1 MIVPKPTMQEKQ
13 SATERRGIRTLTG
26 VYESYIDN
34 VMLYL
39 KHKIRNLEKRKGK
52 LDGYRERLDSD
63 EKLNLDQQEAVNS
76 YQEVIGNLEFA
87 QDIQKTF
94 TALNQEFQKSQRKA
108 AHCKLLLQEESEK
121 GRLRSVVELQYVLEH
136 LGNKNV
142 RRDFTRGLHGAVM
155 LAPVELKALDDM
167 YSLIHPNREKD
178 ISFDTQMKN
187 ASIHLW
193 EFLEGKESAS
203 DDTHHVQAVVSKVI
217 KCGYFDKI
225 PEYIPE
231 SSEEESETP
240 VKNNDKVNK
249 SIHPLTP
256 PPTPVAK
263 SIGLNIPTNVTAS
276 PKALKTREFVNRQ
289 YVSEVQVSQSS
300 EVLPSLKF
308 ESLEQRLPKRE
319 LSLARL
325 AKESGL
331 LLPPPQPKKIAVP
344 VKKLEIQM
352 SAPVLE
358 IPVFNGP
365 LELPDVTLDPKTKR
379 QQLLDLIAQMQGT
392 FSFIQE
398 SMIEPES
405 DQEKGVETSPV
416 LSHQC
421 MAAQGIALPSVT
433 ATAGAAEEKPASL
446 DVMQPISHEKEMYL
460 PFTLSNHSS
469 SNSSSPTMGMENHG
483 SPLPVTQNYDSEN
496 IFHSTPNPSRPASPN
511 SNVDLTEVCVAPVEE
526 RERESPASASSRH
539 SSPKSQ
545 GYPSPAPSPLPK
557 AVGSSVRISTDM
569 SANAVPFTSMHSLY
583 NSATLHGCCAF
594 FGPPPQVFNMSN
606 SLQSQSEME
615 AEDQTQSQPTFSASY
630 NPGYLQPQPV
640 TSEQLLQPSPMQ
652 PVGSYGSQV
661 ELVQPPSLPFQQAA
675 ATQTPYPGKTIGQ
688 SYYPSRGM
696 SRGVRGGRAPTGGYR
711 GSHTMYRGME
721 NYRTV
726 YQALPNGIYMQ
737 PTFPAREYTGMSYRD
752 GYGYQHGYRRVA
764 STMHG
769 GLRSGWSDSSQQ
781 SSPERVSGT
790 FNSNDSGRGDSRS
803 VTPVDVQVVGQPATM
818 MPVNMYPLP
827 QQTVRVAFSA
837 ARTVN
842 FTPGILDQPIV
853 FDLIISNL
861 GEAFDVTTG
870 RFLCPSNGT
879 YVFIFH
885 ILKLAVNV
893 PLYIN
898 LMRNDEVLVSA
909 YANDGAPDHETA
921 SNHAVLQLVTGDN
934 IWLRVHRGTIY
945 GSSWKYSTFSGY
957 LLYLD

>member
-34 VMLYL
+34 VMVYL

-87 QDIQKTF
+87 QDVQKTF
-94 TALNQEFQKSQRKA
+94 TTLNQEFQKSQRKA

-121 GRLRSVVELQYVLEH
+121 RRLRTVVELQYVLEH

-142 RRDFTRGLHGAVM
+142 RRDFTRGLHGAAM

-193 EFLEGKESAS
+193 EFLEGKESVS
-203 DDTHHVQAVVSKVI
+203 DDAHNVQEVVSKVI

-231 SSEEESETP
+231 SSEEESEKTP

-249 SIHPLTP
+249 RIHPLTP

-263 SIGLNIPTNVTAS
+263 SIGLNIPTHVTAS
-276 PKALKTREFVNRQ
+276 PKAVKTREFVNRQ

-300 EVLPSLKF
+300 EVLPSLQF

-319 LSLARL
+319 RSLATL

-331 LLPPPQPKKIAVP
+331 LLPPQPKKIAVP
-344 VKKLEIQM
+344 VKKLEIQI

-358 IPVFNGP
+358 IPVLNGP
-365 LELPDVTLDPKTKR
+365 LELPDATLDPKTKR
-379 QQLLDLIAQMQGT
+379 QRLLDLIAQMQGT
-392 FSFIQE
+392 FSFMQE
-398 SMIEPES
+398 SLIEAES
-405 DQEKGVETSPV
+405 DQERGAETSPV

-421 MAAQGIALPSVT
+421 MAAQGIALPNVT

-446 DVMQPISHEKEMYL
+446 DIVQPLSPEKEMCL
-460 PFTLSNHSS
+460 PFALSNHSS
-469 SNSSSPTMGMENHG
+469 SNSSSPTMEMENHG

-496 IFHSTPNPSRPASPN
+496 IFHSTPNPSRPVSPN
-511 SNVDLTEVCVAPVEE
+511 SNVDLTEVNAAPVEE

-569 SANAVPFTSMHSLY
+569 SANAVPFTSMHS
-583 NSATLHGCCAF
+583 
-594 FGPPPQVFNMSN
+594 VFNMSN

-615 AEDQTQSQPTFSASY
+615 AEDQTQSQPTFSTSY

-640 TSEQLLQPSPMQ
+640 TSAQLLQPSPMQ

-661 ELVQPPSLPFQQAA
+661 ELVQPPPLPFQQVA
-675 ATQTPYPGKTIGQ
+675 ATQTPFPGKTIGQ

-711 GSHTMYRGME
+711 GSHAMYRGME

-764 STMHG
+764 SAMHG
-769 GLRSGWSDSSQQ
+769 GFRSGWSDSSQQ

-803 VTPVDVQVVGQPATM
+803 VTPVDVQVVGQPATI

>member
-193 EFLEGKESAS
+193 EFLEGKEN
-203 DDTHHVQAVVSKVI
+203 HVQAVVSKVI

-256 PPTPVAK
+256 PPTPQ
-263 SIGLNIPTNVTAS
+263 NINKQQRCICSTLYNTMSPPPLSAPPPPLQLAS
-276 PKALKTREFVNRQ
+276 WPRNL
-289 YVSEVQVSQSS
+289 
-300 EVLPSLKF
+300 
-308 ESLEQRLPKRE
+308 
-319 LSLARL
+319 
-325 AKESGL
+325 GCCC
-331 LLPPPQPKKIAVP
+331 PPPQPKKIAVP

-433 ATAGAAEEKPASL
+433 ATAGKPGSPSPLRLPLYMLSFFYGGRSVICSL
-446 DVMQPISHEKEMYL
+446 
-460 PFTLSNHSS
+460 
-469 SNSSSPTMGMENHG
+469 SSPFR
-483 SPLPVTQNYDSEN
+483 Q
-496 IFHSTPNPSRPASPN
+496 
-511 SNVDLTEVCVAPVEE
+511 VCVAPVEE

-569 SANAVPFTSMHSLY
+569 SANAVPFTSMHS
-583 NSATLHGCCAF
+583 
-594 FGPPPQVFNMSN
+594 VFNMSN

-737 PTFPAREYTGMSYRD
+737 PTFPAREYTGMSYRRRSLNVPVESRVQELCECILPIRRRD
-752 GYGYQHGYRRVA
+752 DIPPTPLVSHGK
-764 STMHG
+764 
-769 GLRSGWSDSSQQ
+769 GWSDSSQQ

>member
-1 MIVPKPTMQEKQ
+1 MQEKQ

-263 SIGLNIPTNVTAS
+263 SIGEKYLDTDKILINNNAV
-276 PKALKTREFVNRQ
+276 FVQ
-289 YVSEVQVSQSS
+289 LCITQCPPP
-300 EVLPSLKF
+300 PSLPPPPP
-308 ESLEQRLPKRE
+308 SIGQ
-319 LSLARL
+319 L

-433 ATAGAAEEKPASL
+433 ATAGKPGSPSPLRLPLYMLSFFCAVRSQSSVICSL
-446 DVMQPISHEKEMYL
+446 
-460 PFTLSNHSS
+460 
-469 SNSSSPTMGMENHG
+469 SSPFR
-483 SPLPVTQNYDSEN
+483 Q
-496 IFHSTPNPSRPASPN
+496 
-511 SNVDLTEVCVAPVEE
+511 VCVAPVEE

-569 SANAVPFTSMHSLY
+569 SANAVPFTSMHS
-583 NSATLHGCCAF
+583 
-594 FGPPPQVFNMSN
+594 VFNMSN

-711 GSHTMYRGME
+711 GSHTMYRGSDGDVE
-721 NYRTV
+721 SRV
-726 YQALPNGIYMQ
+726 QELCECILPIRRRDDIP
-737 PTFPAREYTGMSYRD
+737 PTPLVS
-752 GYGYQHGYRRVA
+752 HGK
-764 STMHG
+764 
-769 GLRSGWSDSSQQ
+769 GWSDSSQQ